1 MIYLAFLRFSN
12 PLVLLRIFR
21 GVLMIGKY
29 KLKNEKSFRC
39 GVSVF
44 TLSAGSIVEVTQTD
58 KEYLKILIKFSDRET
73 DWYPDT
79 YLWYLERV

>member
-1 MIYLAFLRFSN
+1 
-12 PLVLLRIFR
+12 
-21 GVLMIGKY
+21 MIGKY

-44 TLSAGSIVEVTQTD
+44 TLPAGSVVEVAQTD
-58 KEYLKILIKFSDRET
+58 KSHGKILIKFSDRET

-79 YLWYLERV
+79 YLGHLEKVQ